1 MKRVL
6 PFSTSTPL
14 SPSFFPKTLLL
25 SFFHI
30 HRILSKKKNLN
41 TCSKESAQNII
52 NPFTALITESV
63 VNFQPRL
70 HVLRRRVLRRVK
82 ERESARKRNRRGKPL
97 GPREKKKKEK
107 RSRIVP
113 NSPFCLRRKRRIAF
127 VSPISERSRR
137 LFIFFWKEGSFSS
150 KSAGN
155 VRSSHGTLWKN
166 ARFAL
171 TTIGGG
177 WSVPPPLN
185 PGIPRRRY
193 C

>member
-52 NPFTALITESV
+52 NPFTALIIESV

-70 HVLRRRVLRRVK
+70 HVLRRVLRRVK

-97 GPREKKKKEK
+97 GPKRKKKEK
-107 RSRIVP
+107 RSQIVP
-113 NSPFCLRRKRRIAF
+113 
-127 VSPISERSRR
+127 
-137 LFIFFWKEGSFSS
+137 
-150 KSAGN
+150 SA
-155 VRSSHGTLWKN
+155 
-166 ARFAL
+166 
-171 TTIGGG
+171 
-177 WSVPPPLN
+177 
-185 PGIPRRRY
+185 
-193 C
+193 

>member
-14 SPSFFPKTLLL
+14 SPSFCPKTLLL
-25 SFFHI
+25 SFAFFTSKNSLH
-30 HRILSKKKNLN
+30 KKKNLN

-97 GPREKKKKEK
+97 GRKRKKKK
-107 RSRIVP
+107 RSQIVP
-113 NSPFCLRRKRRIAF
+113 SARRRKRRIAF

-177 WSVPPPLN
+177 WSVPPPLH

>member
-82 ERESARKRNRRGKPL
+82 ERESARKRNHRGKPL
-97 GPREKKKKEK
+97 GEKEKK
-107 RSRIVP
+107 
-113 NSPFCLRRKRRIAF
+113 RREVK
-127 VSPISERSRR
+127 
-137 LFIFFWKEGSFSS
+137 
-150 KSAGN
+150 
-155 VRSSHGTLWKN
+155 
-166 ARFAL
+166 
-171 TTIGGG
+171 
-177 WSVPPPLN
+177 
-185 PGIPRRRY
+185 
-193 C
+193 

>member
-14 SPSFFPKTLLL
+14 SPSFCPKTLLL
-25 SFFHI
+25 SFAFFTSKNSLH
-30 HRILSKKKNLN
+30 KKKNLN

-52 NPFTALITESV
+52 NPFTALIIESV

-70 HVLRRRVLRRVK
+70 HVLRRVLRRVK

-97 GPREKKKKEK
+97 GPRAKKKKEK
-107 RSRIVP
+107 KSRIVP

-150 KSAGN
+150 K
-155 VRSSHGTLWKN
+155 N

-177 WSVPPPLN
+177 WSVPPPLH

>member
-30 HRILSKKKNLN
+30 HRILSTKKKNLN

-52 NPFTALITESV
+52 NPFTALIIESV

-70 HVLRRRVLRRVK
+70 HVLRRVLRRVK

-97 GPREKKKKEK
+97 GPKRKKKKREVK
-107 RSRIVP
+107 
-113 NSPFCLRRKRRIAF
+113 
-127 VSPISERSRR
+127 
-137 LFIFFWKEGSFSS
+137 
-150 KSAGN
+150 
-155 VRSSHGTLWKN
+155 
-166 ARFAL
+166 
-171 TTIGGG
+171 
-177 WSVPPPLN
+177 
-185 PGIPRRRY
+185 
-193 C
+193 